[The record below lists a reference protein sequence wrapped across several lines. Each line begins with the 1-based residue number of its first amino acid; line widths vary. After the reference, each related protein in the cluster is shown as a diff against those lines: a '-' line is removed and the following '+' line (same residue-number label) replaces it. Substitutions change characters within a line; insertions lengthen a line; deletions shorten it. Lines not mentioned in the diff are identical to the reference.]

1 GEHGPAG
8 QFPASAQVIK
18 GFKAADKLVG
28 GTQSIAQGLDAY
40 YDARDGEYQKAWEHA
55 RDGVT
60 NAARTFGRYGE
71 QVEAGGQAVDDLI
84 RYGKATD
91 TRERV
96 TSIMSFIGHGTKVG
110 TIPGASN
117 AGEAVLKAKDIV
129 EQGYNFKEAYD
140 LGHQD
145 LFK

>member
-1 GEHGPAG
+1 TTFKTITSLNDLDAALRSRDTSRIFDAQTQAVRDTLKTGTTMLEVLQKDRKLAGEHGPAG

-71 QVEAGGQAVDDLI
+71 QVEAGGQA
-84 RYGKATD
+84 
-91 TRERV
+91 
-96 TSIMSFIGHGTKVG
+96 
-110 TIPGASN
+110 
-117 AGEAVLKAKDIV
+117 
-129 EQGYNFKEAYD
+129 
-140 LGHQD
+140 
-145 LFK
+145 